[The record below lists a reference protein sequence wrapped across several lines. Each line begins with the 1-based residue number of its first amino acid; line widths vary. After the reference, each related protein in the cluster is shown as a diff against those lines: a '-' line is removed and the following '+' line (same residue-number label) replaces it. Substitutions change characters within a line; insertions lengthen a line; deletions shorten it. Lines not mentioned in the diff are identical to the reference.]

1 MVDAI
6 VEQAKAHNWTPE
18 LFKQIND
25 SLNYTNVFRILRQE
39 LTEEEY
45 RQLDF
50 EYCAYMRPD
59 QKELNRWL
67 MERKQ
72 EEVKKQYA
80 REKRSGFKYRS
91 NYAKLPANW

>member
-1 MVDAI
+1 MTVQEMVNAI

-39 LTEEEY
+39 LTAEEY
-45 RQLDF
+45 QQLDF

-67 MERKQ
+67 MERG
-72 EEVKKQYA
+72 EEEEWKK
-80 REKRSGFKYRS
+80 EKIRLLRKKRRQLLQ
-91 NYAKLPANW
+91 K

>member
-1 MVDAI
+1 MTVQEMVDAI

-50 EYCAYMRPD
+50 EY
-59 QKELNRWL
+59 
-67 MERKQ
+67 
-72 EEVKKQYA
+72 
-80 REKRSGFKYRS
+80 
-91 NYAKLPANW
+91 